1 MAIEGPL
8 QDIGIHDVFQ
18 LLDLARKSGRLR
30 VHSAARGSEGHV
42 YFQSGAVVHAT
53 MRDNP
58 HSLGVLLLKGGKV
71 TQTQLRE
78 ATAAQRRGDRRRL
91 GEILIAS
98 GAASRRDVER
108 AMRLQ
113 IETVVFELFSWKEGG
128 FSFSDGE
135 AGDLDADAA
144 IRVSTE
150 SLLMEGARRIDEWSR
165 MADRLPDALVV
176 PCLTQLGDGPE
187 PAIDLRPGEWEVLT
201 LIDGERSVRE
211 IASSLNVSEF
221 DVAKTVYGMM
231 STGLVAAPARIEAM
245 ANG

>member
-30 VHSAARGSEGHV
+30 VHSVARGSEGYV

-58 HSLGVLLLKGGKV
+58 HTLGVLLLKAEKV
-71 TQTQLRE
+71 TELQLRE
-78 ATAAQRRGDRRRL
+78 ARGAQRRGDKRLL
-91 GEILIAS
+91 GEILVAQ
-98 GAASRRDVER
+98 GAVTRRDVER
-108 AMRLQ
+108 YMRLQ
-113 IETVVFELFSWKEGG
+113 IESVVFELFSWKEGG

-135 AGDLDADAA
+135 SGDFDGAA
-144 IRVSTE
+144 AVRVSTE

-165 MADRLPDALVV
+165 MADRVPDAFVIPRLA
-176 PCLTQLGDGPE
+176 PLGEE
-187 PAIDLRPGEWEVLT
+187 PHASIDLRPGEWEVLT
-201 LIDGERSVRE
+201 MIDGERNLRE
-211 IASSLNVSEF
+211 IASILGVSEF
-221 DVAKTVYGMM
+221 EVARTVYGMTC
-231 STGLVAAPARIEAM
+231 TGLLVATAPLEAL

>member
-18 LLDLARKSGRLR
+18 LLDLARKSGCLR

-58 HSLGVLLLKGGKV
+58 HVLGVLLLKAGKLSES
-71 TQTQLRE
+71 QLRE
-78 ATAAQRRGDRRRL
+78 ATSAQRRGDKRKL
-91 GEILIAS
+91 GEILVAQ
-98 GAASRRDVER
+98 GTVTRRDIDR
-108 AMRLQ
+108 SMRLQ
-113 IETVVFELFSWKEGG
+113 IESVVFELFSWKEGN
-128 FSFSDGE
+128 FSFTDCDASDV
-135 AGDLDADAA
+135 DADAA

-176 PCLTQLGDGPE
+176 PRLAELEDGPE

-201 LIDGERSVRE
+201 MIDGERSVRE
-211 IASSLNVSEF
+211 IASSLGVSEF
-221 DVAKTVYGMM
+221 DVARTIYGMM
-231 STGLVAAPARIEAM
+231 STGLIVVARRAEALVH
-245 ANG
+245 G

>member
-30 VHSAARGSEGHV
+30 VHSVARSNEGHV
-42 YFQSGAVVHAT
+42 YFKSGAVVHAT

-58 HSLGVLLLKGGKV
+58 HTLGVLLLKAGKV
-71 TQTQLRE
+71 SEPQIRE
-78 ATAAQRRGDRRRL
+78 ARAAQQRGDRRRL
-91 GEILIAS
+91 GEILIAQ
-98 GAASRRDVER
+98 GAVTRRDVER
-108 AMRLQ
+108 YMRLQ

-128 FSFSDGE
+128 FSFTDGE
-135 AGDLDADAA
+135 SDWFEDDAA

-165 MADRLPDALVV
+165 MADRVPDAFVV
-176 PCLTQLGDGPE
+176 PRLATAGAGSESP
-187 PAIDLRPGEWEVLT
+187 IDLRPGEWEVLT
-201 LIDGERSVRE
+201 MIDGERNLRD
-211 IASSLNVSEF
+211 IASSLGVSEF
-221 DVAKTVYGMM
+221 EVARTVYGMTC
-231 STGLVAAPARIEAM
+231 TGLVVAAAPAEAA

>member
-30 VHSAARGSEGHV
+30 VHSAVRGSEGHV

-58 HSLGVLLLKGGKV
+58 HSLGVLLVKAGKV
-71 TQTQLRE
+71 TEAQLRE
-78 ATAAQRRGDRRRL
+78 ATSAQRRGDKRML
-91 GEILIAS
+91 GEILIAQGS
-98 GAASRRDVER
+98 VTRRDVER

-113 IETVVFELFSWKEGG
+113 IESVVFELFSWKEGS

-135 AGDLDADAA
+135 ATDLDTDAA
-144 IRVSTE
+144 IRVNTE

-176 PCLTQLGDGPE
+176 PLLAPLGDGPE
-187 PAIDLRPGEWEVLT
+187 SAIDLRPNEWEVLT

-211 IASSLNVSEF
+211 IAASLGVSEF

-231 STGLVAAPARIEAM
+231 STGLIAAPARAG
-245 ANG
+245 ATVNG

>member
-18 LLDLARKSGRLR
+18 LLDLARKSGVLR
-30 VHSAARGSEGHV
+30 VHSAARASEGHV
-42 YFQSGAVVHAT
+42 YFQSGAVIHAT

-58 HSLGVLLLKGGKV
+58 HSLGVLLRKAGKLSDA
-71 TQTQLRE
+71 QLGE
-78 ATAAQRRGDRRRL
+78 AMGAQRRGDKRRL
-91 GEILIAS
+91 GDILVAQ
-98 GAASRRDVER
+98 GAVSRRDVDR
-108 AMRLQ
+108 SMRLQ
-113 IETVVFELFSWKEGG
+113 VERVVFELFSWKEGN
-128 FSFSDGE
+128 FSFTDGD
-135 AGDLDADAA
+135 AGSVDADAA

-176 PCLTQLGDGPE
+176 PRLAPLGDGPE

-201 LIDGERSVRE
+201 MIDGDRSVRE
-211 IASSLNVSEF
+211 IASSLGVSEF
-221 DVAKTVYGMM
+221 DVAKTVYGMI
-231 STGLVAAPARIEAM
+231 STGLVAAARVGVM

>member
-30 VHSAARGSEGHV
+30 VHSPVRGSEGYV

-58 HSLGVLLLKGGKV
+58 HTLGVLMLKAGKV
-71 TQTQLRE
+71 SEAQLRD
-78 ATAAQRRGDRRRL
+78 ATTAQRRGDTRRL
-91 GEILIAS
+91 GEILVAQ
-98 GAASRRDVER
+98 GAVSRRDVER
-108 AMRLQ
+108 YMRLQ
-113 IETVVFELFSWKEGG
+113 IESVVFELFSWKEGS

-135 AGDLDADAA
+135 TDELERDAS

-176 PCLTQLGDGPE
+176 PTLAPLSDGMESP
-187 PAIDLRPGEWEVLT
+187 IDLRPGEWEVLT
-201 LIDGERSVRE
+201 MIDGEQSVRD
-211 IASSLNVSEF
+211 IASLLGVSEF

-231 STGLVAAPARIEAM
+231 CTGLIVAEREEAV